1 MTLWLRTQYKR
12 YYENGGNNMNVNTKK
27 KNAINNKEEAKII
40 AVKRAKEFD
49 WGISFDMI
57 VNDVTIYGCKL
68 IQKKNSDELFV
79 AFPSRKG
86 TDDKYYNDAYVD
98 LSDEDTQNIV
108 AQIEKM

>member
-1 MTLWLRTQYKR
+1 MK
-12 YYENGGNNMNVNTKK
+12 VNTKK
-27 KNAINNKEEAKII
+27 NNEINDKKEAKII

-68 IQKKNSDELFV
+68 LLKKSSDETFI

-86 TDDKYYNDAYVD
+86 TDGKYYNYAYVQ
-98 LSDEDTQNIV
+98 LSEEETKDIV

>member
-1 MTLWLRTQYKR
+1 MK
-12 YYENGGNNMNVNTKK
+12 VNTK
-27 KNAINNKEEAKII
+27 NNKINDKKDAKII
-40 AVKRAKEFD
+40 VVKRAKEFD

-68 IQKKNSDELFV
+68 IVNKVHEPFV

-86 TDDKYYNDAYVD
+86 TNGEYYNYAYVK

>member
-1 MTLWLRTQYKR
+1 MK
-12 YYENGGNNMNVNTKK
+12 VNTKK
-27 KNAINNKEEAKII
+27 NNEINDKKDAKLIV
-40 AVKRAKEFD
+40 VKRAKEFD

-68 IQKKNSDELFV
+68 LAKKDSDETFV

-86 TDDKYYNDAYVD
+86 KDGKYYNYAYVD
-98 LSDEDTQNIV
+98 LTEEEQKDIV

>member
-1 MTLWLRTQYKR
+1 MK
-12 YYENGGNNMNVNTKK
+12 VNTKK
-27 KNAINNKEEAKII
+27 NNEINDKKDAKII
-40 AVKRAKEFD
+40 VVKRAKEFD

-68 IQKKNSDELFV
+68 LLKKDSDETFI

-86 TDDKYYNDAYVD
+86 TDGKYYNYAYVR
-98 LSDEDTQNIV
+98 LSDEEVNDIV

>member
-1 MTLWLRTQYKR
+1 MK
-12 YYENGGNNMNVNTKK
+12 VNTKK
-27 KNAINNKEEAKII
+27 NNEINDKKDAKII
-40 AVKRAKEFD
+40 VVKRAKEFD

-68 IQKKNSDELFV
+68 ITNKKDETFV

-86 TDDKYYNDAYVD
+86 TDGKYYAYAYVN
-98 LSDEDTQNIV
+98 LSEEEQKDIV

>member
-1 MTLWLRTQYKR
+1 MK
-12 YYENGGNNMNVNTKK
+12 VNTKK
-27 KNAINNKEEAKII
+27 NNAINDKKDAKII
-40 AVKRAKEFD
+40 VVKRANEFG

-68 IQKKNSDELFV
+68 IAKKDSDETFI

-86 TDDKYYNDAYVD
+86 TDGKYYNNAFVK
-98 LSDEDTQNIV
+98 LSEEEQKDIV

>member
-1 MTLWLRTQYKR
+1 MK
-12 YYENGGNNMNVNTKK
+12 VNTKK
-27 KNAINNKEEAKII
+27 KNNEINDKII
-40 AVKRAKEFD
+40 AVKKAKQFT

-68 IQKKNSDELFV
+68 LSKKDSDEVFI

-86 TDDKYYNDAYVD
+86 TDGKYYYYAYVQ
-98 LSDEDTQNIV
+98 LSEEEVNDIV

>member
-1 MTLWLRTQYKR
+1 MK
-12 YYENGGNNMNVNTKK
+12 VNTKK
-27 KNAINNKEEAKII
+27 NNEINDKKDAKII
-40 AVKRAKEFD
+40 IVKRAKQFD

-68 IQKKNSDELFV
+68 LTDKSDEVFI

-86 TDDKYYNDAYVD
+86 TDDKYYNYAYVK
-98 LSDEDTQNIV
+98 LSDEETQDIV

>member
-1 MTLWLRTQYKR
+1 MK
-12 YYENGGNNMNVNTKK
+12 VNTKK
-27 KNAINNKEEAKII
+27 KNNEINDKII
-40 AVKRAKEFD
+40 AVKKAKQFT

-68 IQKKNSDELFV
+68 LSKKDSDEVFI

-86 TDDKYYNDAYVD
+86 TDGKYYYYAYVQ
-98 LSDEDTQNIV
+98 LSEEEQKDIV

>member
-1 MTLWLRTQYKR
+1 MK
-12 YYENGGNNMNVNTKK
+12 VNTKK
-27 KNAINNKEEAKII
+27 NNEINKQEGKII

-49 WGISFDMI
+49 WGISFDVI

-68 IQKKNSDELFV
+68 IQKKDSDEMFV
-79 AFPSRKG
+79 AFPARKG
-86 TDDKYYNDAYVD
+86 TDGKYYNYAYVK

>member
-1 MTLWLRTQYKR
+1 MK
-12 YYENGGNNMNVNTKK
+12 VNTKK
-27 KNAINNKEEAKII
+27 NNEINDKKEAKII

-68 IQKKNSDELFV
+68 LLKKDSDETFIG
-79 AFPSRKG
+79 FPSRKG
-86 TDDKYYNDAYVD
+86 TDDKYYNYAYVQ
-98 LSDEDTQNIV
+98 LSEEETKEIV

>member
-1 MTLWLRTQYKR
+1 MYTMK
-12 YYENGGNNMNVNTKK
+12 MNTKK
-27 KNAINNKEEAKII
+27 NNEINDKKDVKTIV
-40 AVKRAKEFD
+40 VKRAREFD

-68 IQKKNSDELFV
+68 LVKKDSDEMFV

-86 TDDKYYNDAYVD
+86 TDDKYYDYAFTKLSEEETND
-98 LSDEDTQNIV
+98 IV

>member
-1 MTLWLRTQYKR
+1 MK
-12 YYENGGNNMNVNTKK
+12 VNTKK
-27 KNAINNKEEAKII
+27 NNEINDKKEAKII

-68 IQKKNSDELFV
+68 LLKKDGEETFI

-86 TDDKYYNDAYVD
+86 TDGKYYNYAYVQ
-98 LSDEDTQNIV
+98 LSEEETKDIV

>member
-1 MTLWLRTQYKR
+1 MK
-12 YYENGGNNMNVNTKK
+12 VNTKANNNINDK
-27 KNAINNKEEAKII
+27 KDTKII
-40 AVKRAKEFD
+40 VVKRAKEFD

-68 IQKKNSDELFV
+68 ISNKVHETFV

-86 TDDKYYNDAYVD
+86 TDGKYYNYAFVA
-98 LSDEDTQNIV
+98 LTDEDTQNII

>member
-1 MTLWLRTQYKR
+1 MK
-12 YYENGGNNMNVNTKK
+12 VNTKK
-27 KNAINNKEEAKII
+27 NNEINDKQETKII

-68 IQKKNSDELFV
+68 IINKEGEAFV

-86 TDDKYYNDAYVD
+86 TDGNYYKYAYVK

>member
-1 MTLWLRTQYKR
+1 M
-12 YYENGGNNMNVNTKK
+12 NTKK
-27 KNAINNKEEAKII
+27 KNNEINDKII
-40 AVKRAKEFD
+40 AVKKAKQFT

-68 IQKKNSDELFV
+68 LSKKDSDEVFI

-86 TDDKYYNDAYVD
+86 TDGKYYYYAYVQ
-98 LSDEDTQNIV
+98 LSEEEQKDIV

>member
-1 MTLWLRTQYKR
+1 MK
-12 YYENGGNNMNVNTKK
+12 VNTKK
-27 KNAINNKEEAKII
+27 NNEINDKKEAKII

-68 IQKKNSDELFV
+68 LAKKDGDGVFI

-86 TDDKYYNDAYVD
+86 TDGIYYNYVYVG
-98 LSDEDTQNIV
+98 LSEEETKDIV

>member
-1 MTLWLRTQYKR
+1 MK
-12 YYENGGNNMNVNTKK
+12 VNTKK
-27 KNAINNKEEAKII
+27 NNAINDKKDAKII
-40 AVKRAKEFD
+40 VVKRAKEFE

-68 IQKKNSDELFV
+68 LAKKDDDEVFI

-86 TDDKYYNDAYVD
+86 TDDKYYNYAYVN
-98 LSDEDTQNIV
+98 LSEEEQKDIV

>member
-1 MTLWLRTQYKR
+1 MK
-12 YYENGGNNMNVNTKK
+12 VNTKK
-27 KNAINNKEEAKII
+27 NNEINDKKDAKII
-40 AVKRAKEFD
+40 VVKRAKEFD

-68 IQKKNSDELFV
+68 ITNKEDETFV

-86 TDDKYYNDAYVD
+86 TDGKYYNYAYVK
-98 LSDEDTQNIV
+98 LSEEETNDIV

>member
-1 MTLWLRTQYKR
+1 MK
-12 YYENGGNNMNVNTKK
+12 VNTKK
-27 KNAINNKEEAKII
+27 NNDKKDAKII
-40 AVKRAKEFD
+40 VVKRAKQFD

-68 IQKKNSDELFV
+68 LADKSDEVFI

-86 TDDKYYNDAYVD
+86 TDDKYYNYAYVK
-98 LSDEDTQNIV
+98 LSDEEKQDIV

>member
-1 MTLWLRTQYKR
+1 MK
-12 YYENGGNNMNVNTKK
+12 VNTKK
-27 KNAINNKEEAKII
+27 YNAINDKKDAKLIV
-40 AVKRAKEFD
+40 VKRAKEFD

-68 IQKKNSDELFV
+68 LTKKDDDGVFI

-86 TDDKYYNDAYVD
+86 TDDKYYSYAYVD
-98 LSDEDTQNIV
+98 LSEEEQKDIV